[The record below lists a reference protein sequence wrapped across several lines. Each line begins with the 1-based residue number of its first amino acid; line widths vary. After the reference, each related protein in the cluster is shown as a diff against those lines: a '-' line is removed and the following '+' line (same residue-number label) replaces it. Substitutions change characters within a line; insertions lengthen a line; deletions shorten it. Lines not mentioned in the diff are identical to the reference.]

1 MYNLLMTAGED
12 DWNSPT
18 WSISTGRYL
27 EHTVQM
33 LRNRFESLSQDAVQQ
48 LKQMPTL
55 FAYEDFRD
63 LPARVGRITEI
74 QQLHHELRITLAVD
88 PAVAPIPQ
96 SVLRTIYHDLD
107 VNTRNLEHCRTHWA
121 IKDVDLVDVLTRANL
136 LNRSQ
141 LPPQPRPPK
150 VFISYSWDSPEH
162 RQWVA
167 SLAGTLRS
175 NGIDA
180 TLDQWHVRG
189 GEDLAGFMERSIR
202 EADRVLV
209 ICTEAYVERALGR
222 QGGVG
227 YEHTMVTGELMRNVG
242 TSKFIPIVRQSGST
256 VVLPTELNTRL
267 HFNLG
272 PGTDYSS
279 QLQALIRD
287 LHNVQ
292 TPIPPLGPNPFY

>member
-12 DWNSPT
+12 DWDSPT
-18 WSISTGRYL
+18 WSLSTGRYL
-27 EHTVQM
+27 EHTVQI
-33 LRNRFESLSQDAVQQ
+33 LRNRFEILSPDTVQQ
-48 LKQMPTL
+48 LKQMPAL

-63 LPARVGRITEI
+63 QPATVGRITEI
-74 QQLHHELRITLAVD
+74 QQLQHELRITLAID
-88 PAVAPIPQ
+88 PAVTPIPQ
-96 SVLRTIYHDLD
+96 AVLRTLYQDLD
-107 VNTRNLEHCRTHWA
+107 INTRNLEHCRTHWA
-121 IKDVDLVDVLTRANL
+121 IKDVDLVEVLVRANL
-136 LNRSQ
+136 INLPL

-167 SLAGTLRS
+167 LLAGTLRS

-209 ICTEAYVERALGR
+209 ICTEAYVERAIGR

-242 TSKFIPIVRQSGST
+242 TSKFIPVVRQTSRPAT
-256 VVLPTELNTRL
+256 LPTELNTRL
-267 HFNLG
+267 YFDLS
-272 PGTDYSS
+272 PGAEYPT
-279 QLQALIRD
+279 QLQELIRD

-292 TPIPPLGPNPFY
+292 TPIPPLGPNPFQ